1 MTPDELRGLAEG
13 LLAAARRRGLGSEVT
28 LAQIQR
34 ALPQLLTNQPQL
46 LAALQAQ
53 LRNPSCLE
61 LLSGLSLELRLAQID
76 QLLRDQRPAGGSLLQ
91 AQRAFLEGL
100 ARAAGKPAAARP
112 APAPSAAA
120 PAAVAPA
127 AALAPAAAAR
137 KPDLRSW
144 LMGLAT
150 GAGVALALAFLVQ
163 VGLRGP
169 ERSGFVTG
177 SVPAPP
183 DASSAPGTPASQPA
197 PTDLPPSDLA
207 ALDSRLSQCR
217 QVAPPSEEQQQ
228 PAASTHFGERVAVD
242 AEGRSIPSRPALIV
256 LHETVIDLPSTIRLF
271 QNASHN
277 DAAQASYH
285 VLIGRQGQRV
295 RVVADANRAYG
306 AGDSAFGDFRLRTS
320 ATNPPSINNVALHVS
335 LETPADG
342 RGDGEA
348 HSGYTTAQYQAL
360 AAQVLRWQALY
371 GIPMERVT
379 THAAVDRSRSRYDPR
394 SFRWDLFD
402 QAYAAVRKTCA

>member
-13 LLAAARRRGLGSEVT
+13 LLAAARRRGLGSAAT

-34 ALPQLLTNQPQL
+34 ALPQMLTNQPQL

-53 LRNPSCLE
+53 LRKPSCLE
-61 LLSGLSLELRLAQID
+61 LLSGRSLEQRLAQVD
-76 QLLRDQRPAGGSLLQ
+76 QLLQDQRPAGGALLQ

-100 ARAAGKPAAARP
+100 ARAAGQPAA
-112 APAPSAAA
+112 APSAAA
-120 PAAVAPA
+120 PAAAV
-127 AALAPAAAAR
+127 APAAAAR
-137 KPDLRSW
+137 EPDLRAW

-169 ERSGFVTG
+169 ERSGLDTG

-183 DASSAPGTPASQPA
+183 DASSAPGTPARQPA
-197 PTDLPPSDLA
+197 PTDLAPTDRA
-207 ALDSRLSQCR
+207 AVDPRLSQCR
-217 QVAPPSEEQQQ
+217 GVAPPSEEEQQ
-228 PAASTHFGERVAVD
+228 PAASTHYGKRVGVD
-242 AEGRSIPSRPALIV
+242 AEGRQIPSRPALIV
-256 LHETVIDLPSTIRLF
+256 LHETVIDLPATIRLF
-271 QNASHN
+271 QNASDS

-295 RVVADANRAYG
+295 RVVADADRAYG

-320 ATNPPSINNVALHVS
+320 PTNPPSINNVALHVS

-342 RGDGEA
+342 RGDVEA
-348 HSGYTTAQYQAL
+348 HSGYTAAQYQAL

-379 THAAVDRSRSRYDPR
+379 THAAVDRSHSRYDPR